1 MDPTL
6 DIEGESGQFY
16 RFRQVDSQRELPAS
30 SGNFVFVRR
39 EGRIFT
45 VVCSGF
51 TADLRHAAPLWES
64 VIREKVADR
73 LLVRL
78 NISRASRERE
88 HEDLVERHHPQMINP
103 DHHEVR

>member
-6 DIEGESGQFY
+6 DIEGESGQIY
-16 RFRQVDSQRELPAS
+16 RFRQVGSQRELPAS

-39 EGRIFT
+39 EGRSFT
-45 VVCSGF
+45 VVCSRF
-51 TADLRHAAPLWES
+51 TADLRHAATLWES
-64 VIREKVADR
+64 AIREKVADR

-88 HEDLVERHHPQMINP
+88 HEDLVERHHPKMLNP